1 MILDNTLLKLEAV
14 LAGAVSA
21 NQPEVHV
28 DYFVWNNKAG
38 EATTKPASF
47 RTALNSTTDVT
58 ILAAPT
64 SQGYVLEPVRIV
76 IYNKDT
82 ATITVIVKTD
92 NGTTEYIEIKQ
103 TIATLKSLCWEKGVG
118 WYVI

>member
-1 MILDNTLLKLEAV
+1 MILDLTTLKLESV
-14 LAGAVSA
+14 LAAAVTA

-28 DYFVWNNKAG
+28 FYQVQNIKNEQSKKA
-38 EATTKPASF
+38 TY

-64 SQGYVLEPVRIV
+64 TQGEIREILTLQ

-82 ATITVIVKTD
+82 ANVTVTVKTD
-92 NGTTEYIEIKQ
+92 DGTTERIMLKKLLLVGE
-103 TIATLKSLCWEKGVG
+103 TLEWNRETG
-118 WYVI
+118 WFII